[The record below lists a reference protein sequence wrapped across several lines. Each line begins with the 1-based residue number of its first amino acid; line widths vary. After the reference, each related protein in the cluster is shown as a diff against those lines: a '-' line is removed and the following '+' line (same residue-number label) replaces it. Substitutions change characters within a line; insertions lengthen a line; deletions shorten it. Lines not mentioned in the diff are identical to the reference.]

1 MQTKFE
7 NLLNETIGL
16 SAASIGS
23 NAIQAAIRVRMKNIG
38 VQQLEEYWDCVRA
51 SEEELQELIETVV
64 VPETWFFRDEEAFRA
79 LARIVFNEWLPNHGA
94 CALRI
99 LSWPCC
105 SGEEPYSTVISL
117 LDVGVPRERLHVD
130 AVDVSVRALE
140 RAKAGVYGPNS
151 FRGGS
156 LAFRDRYFTPA
167 THGYRLTDC
176 FRDVIDFHYG
186 NLVATDFHPGLAHY
200 DIIFCRNVMIYFD
213 SETQAR
219 VLQKIRSLL
228 APAGLLFVGAAEAFL
243 AASNGYK
250 SLNEA
255 MSFAF
260 VQENANR
267 LAPPKHPVLGPT
279 TPLKHPKRAPN
290 LHSQGPVLDVVTP
303 ATMASPDE
311 VIEKATRLAEAGRL
325 ADAAELCAAYLKEN
339 GSSVESLLLLGVIDD
354 AMGNSQSA
362 SECYRKVLYLEP
374 NHSQALLH
382 LSLLAEKQGDTVSAK
397 RLRERAR
404 RAAMVTSA

>member
-23 NAIQAAIRVRMKNIG
+23 NAIQTAIRVRMKTIG
-38 VQQLEEYWDCVRA
+38 VQQLEEYWDCVCA

-79 LARIVFNEWLPNHGA
+79 LARIVLNEWLPNHGA
-94 CALRI
+94 GVLRL

-105 SGEEPYSTVISL
+105 SGEEPYSMVMSL
-117 LDVGVPRERLHVD
+117 IDAGVPREQLHVD

-140 RAKAGVYGPNS
+140 RAKAGVYGLNS
-151 FRGGS
+151 FRGGNTE
-156 LAFRDRYFTPA
+156 FRDRYFTPA
-167 THGYRLTDC
+167 AHGYCLTDH

-186 NLVATDFHPGLAHY
+186 NLVAPDFHPALAHY

-213 SETQAR
+213 SATQAR

-243 AASNGYK
+243 AATNGYK

-267 LAPPKHPVLGPT
+267 LAPPKHPVLAPAKA
-279 TPLKHPKRAPN
+279 LKHPKRTPN
-290 LHSQGPVLDVVTP
+290 LRSQAPVLDVVTP
-303 ATMASPDE
+303 APTAGADE
-311 VIEKATRLAEAGRL
+311 VIEKATRFAEAGRL
-325 ADAAELCAAYLKEN
+325 ADAAEVCAAYLKEN
-339 GSSVESLLLLGVIDD
+339 GSSVELLLLLGVIKD
-354 AMGNSQSA
+354 AMGNSHGA

-382 LSLLAEKQGDTVSAK
+382 LSLLSEKQGDAASAK